1 MISTKT
7 VDWKIFQVGDDFLV
21 AINFIYL
28 VILKTKHNS
37 GSLDNKEVKRYC
49 DFIETRLKP
58 FKTRLHGKQLL

>member
-28 VILKTKHNS
+28 EYRSRLLIVKSETNGILSTVTTWDY
-37 GSLDNKEVKRYC
+37 L
-49 DFIETRLKP
+49 RLMI
-58 FKTRLHGKQLL
+58 

>member
-28 VILKTKHNS
+28 VMLK
-37 GSLDNKEVKRYC
+37 
-49 DFIETRLKP
+49 
-58 FKTRLHGKQLL
+58 